1 MAERRMFAK
10 SVIGSARFLR
20 MPSTSRLLYYDLGM
34 AADDDGIVEAF
45 SVMRTTGATEDDL
58 RVLASKGFVS
68 VMNEDLVT
76 YIADWNRNNLI
87 KKDRYHPSIYQ
98 EMLVKISSGTQME
111 PTWNPLG
118 TQMEPEVRLGK
129 DRLGKASL
137 GKGSKG
143 ADKPPAPTPLFGPEL
158 KAAFEDWL
166 EYKREKREAYK
177 PKGLQSLITQ
187 IEKQAG
193 VYGESAVAGL
203 IVESMSNG
211 WKGIIWDRLEKQQ
224 PRHGPQEREK
234 SWAELAREL
243 EGGTS

>member
-1 MAERRMFAK
+1 
-10 SVIGSARFLR
+10 
-20 MPSTSRLLYYDLGM
+20 
-34 AADDDGIVEAF
+34 
-45 SVMRTTGATEDDL
+45 
-58 RVLASKGFVS
+58 
-68 VMNEDLVT
+68 
-76 YIADWNRNNLI
+76 
-87 KKDRYHPSIYQ
+87 
-98 EMLVKISSGTQME
+98 
-111 PTWNPLG
+111 
-118 TQMEPEVRLGK
+118 MEPEVRLGK

-137 GKGSKG
+137 GKESKG

-166 EYKREKREAYK
+166 EYKKEKRQPYK
-177 PKGLQSLITQ
+177 PKGLQSLVTQ

-203 IVESMSNG
+203 IVESMANG
-211 WKGIIWDRLEKQQ
+211 WQGIIWDRLEKQQ